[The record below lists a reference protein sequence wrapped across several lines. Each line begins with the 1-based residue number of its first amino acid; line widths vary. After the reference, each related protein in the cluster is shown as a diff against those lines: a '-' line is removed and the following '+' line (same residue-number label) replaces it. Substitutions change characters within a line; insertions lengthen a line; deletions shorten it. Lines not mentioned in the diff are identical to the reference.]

1 MSIEHTWFYQN
12 VTFDPTKDGHT
23 KPIVDIPYKLTS
35 TKDGTS
41 VETNGRAYLDTSN
54 ISNFIEL
61 ENVTVDNV
69 RTWLDAEI
77 NMSSIE
83 ASHESQLNA

>member
-1 MSIEHTWFYQN
+1 M
-12 VTFDPTKDGHT
+12 
-23 KPIVDIPYKLTS
+23 
-35 TKDGTS
+35 
-41 VETNGRAYLDTSN
+41 ETNGRAYLDTSN

-77 NMSSIE
+77 YMSSIE